1 MAPPQSS
8 KLRILCLH
16 GWMQNTE
23 VMTRNMGAIINRF
36 KDSIEFVIPNGT
48 FELPTSMRPGRP
60 TNTPLAAWMIPKRS
74 DGGDLVELEGFSE
87 TMEFLVQFLSDQ
99 GPFDGILG
107 FSQGAGLSVILMS
120 ILSHDDWRERYHVPD
135 HVQPFRLGVILSG
148 FMLYT
153 PSYAEF
159 YQQGKITTP
168 TLHVYSRQDDIISID
183 RSLQLIDTMFTDA
196 VHASHDLGHR
206 VVATPQLIKDY
217 ERFFN
222 RFVYIQPTSTL

>member
-1 MAPPQSS
+1 MTPPQSS

-23 VMTRNMGAIINRF
+23 VMTRNMGALINRF

-48 FELPTSMRPGRP
+48 FELPTSMKPGRP
-60 TNTPLAAWMIPKRS
+60 TNTPLTAWMIPKRS
-74 DGGDLVELEGFSE
+74 DDGELVELEGFTE
-87 TMEFLVQFLSDQ
+87 TIEALVQLLGDQ

-107 FSQGAGLSVILMS
+107 FSQGAGLAVILMS
-120 ILSHDDWRERYHVPD
+120 ILSHDPWRQRYHVPE

-153 PSYAEF
+153 PAYTEF
-159 YQQGKITTP
+159 YQQGKINAP

-183 RSLQLIDTMFTDA
+183 RSLQLIDDMFTDA